1 LRSLRSFAAILVLL
15 PTPVIAANPDFAW
28 PTPTRENRPWTR
40 WWWLGSAV
48 DKTNL
53 TRLLTEYH
61 NAGLG
66 GVEICPIYGAKGYES
81 RFLDFLSP
89 PWMEMLAHTSRE
101 AKRLGMGMDLTTG
114 TGWPFGGPNVTPDIA
129 SAKLVLKKFTL
140 SVGDQLKPGQLPPH
154 LQCLRAISD
163 TGEQIDL
170 TGMIY
175 RDQPAWTAPTTTTSS
190 SPARRSAS
198 HGGGSSN
205 SPPLKWSLYAVALS
219 SPVQKV
225 KRAAPSGEGSV
236 LDPYSVKA
244 LERYLARFD
253 QAFTNYS
260 GETPRS
266 QFHDSFEYY
275 GAQWTPD
282 FFTAFE
288 KRRGYD
294 LRTQLPALFGEG
306 PEDTVARVKSDY
318 RETISDLH
326 LAYIE
331 RWTKWCHDH
340 GSLSRDQAHGSPG
353 NLLDI
358 YAAADIP
365 ETEIFGSLDGQKIAL
380 NKFSSSAAHIT
391 GHQLA
396 SSESFTWLNE
406 HFQASLSEVKQAAD
420 YLFLSGVNH
429 IFFHGIPYSPT
440 DAPWPGWQ
448 FYAAVNFGPQ
458 GGLWH
463 DLPAFNSYVTRCQS
477 ILQSGDSDN
486 DVLVYYPV
494 HDYWNDAGEL
504 IRPNPMTKA
513 FTNVVA
519 NLWERGYAFD
529 YVSDRSLANARAD
542 QHRIVLGDH
551 RYRAIVVPECRV
563 LPDTALA
570 KLASLARD
578 GAHVLFQ
585 NHLPNDVPGFANL
598 EKRRN
603 DFRKLLQ
610 RINVENDPKVAGAQ
624 PGERGFVVSTT
635 LEQMTY
641 ITGATRE
648 PCVEAGIS
656 FVRRTHPQGFYY
668 FFVNRTDHS
677 FDGWITLA
685 TPLEAAEILDPRFEN
700 RRGIAETRPS
710 PSSRSTLTTP
720 INPMRPISPITPTED
735 SSSRDSLKEVH
746 LQLQPG
752 ESCILRTFTN
762 KVVSGPMWPYRQL
775 SGNPQPLTGTWKIE
789 FIEGGPELPAPFETR
804 ELASWTKLG
813 DAEAK
818 RFAGTAR
825 YNLEFD
831 CPTASADDWLLNL
844 GNVCESARVKLNG
857 QDVATLWCAP
867 FQISVGKFLR
877 PGKNKLEI
885 EVTNLAANRIAD
897 LDRRKVNWK
906 YFYDI
911 NLASKRYRSLDASDW
926 PLRDSGLL
934 GPVTLQPLKAFSP

>member
-1 LRSLRSFAAILVLL
+1 LVTAESATATDANL
-15 PTPVIAANPDFAW
+15 PEEFHWPV
-28 PTPTRENRPWTR
+28 PTRENRPWTR
-40 WWWLGSAV
+40 WWWLGSTV

-53 TRLLTEYH
+53 TRLLTEYRD
-61 NAGLG
+61 AGLG

-89 PWMEMLAHTSRE
+89 AWMEMLAHTSRE
-101 AKRLGMGMDLTTG
+101 AKRLDMGMDVTTG

-129 SAKLVLKKFTL
+129 SAKVVLKKFNL
-140 SVGDQLKPGQLPPH
+140 SGGEQLKPGQLPAH

-170 TGMIY
+170 TAKVNG
-175 RDQPAWTAPTTTTSS
+175 DHLDWTAPALSS
-190 SPARRSAS
+190 SSS
-198 HGGGSSN
+198 SSSSSN
-205 SPPLKWSLYAVALS
+205 SLPLKWHLYSVART

-225 KRAAPSGEGSV
+225 KRAAPGGEGSV

-244 LERYLARFD
+244 LERYLTRFD

-260 GETPRS
+260 GEMPRS

-282 FFTAFE
+282 FFTEFE

-294 LRTQLPALFGEG
+294 LRTVLPGLFGEA
-306 PEDTVARVKSDY
+306 PEPIVARIKADY

-331 RWTKWCHDH
+331 RWAKWCHSH

-365 ETEIFGSLDGQKIAL
+365 ETEIFGSLDSQKIAL
-380 NKFSSSAAHIT
+380 NKFSSSAAHVT
-391 GHQLA
+391 GHKLA
-396 SSESFTWLNE
+396 SSESFTWLDE
-406 HFQASLSEVKQAAD
+406 HFQASLADMKQAAD

-429 IFFHGIPYSPT
+429 IFLHGIPYSPA
-440 DAPWPGWQ
+440 DARWPGWQ

-463 DLPAFNSYVTRCQS
+463 DLPAFNAYVTRCQT
-477 ILQSGDSDN
+477 ILQSGASDN
-486 DVLVYYPV
+486 DILVYYPV
-494 HDYWNDAGEL
+494 HDVWHYSGDL
-504 IRPNPMTKA
+504 IQPNPIPKA
-513 FTNVVA
+513 FAETITR
-519 NLWERGYAFD
+519 LWNNGYAFD
-529 YVSDRSLANARAD
+529 YVSDRFLNEARCENHEVLLGGNHYRTILVPNCRFLPEETFTSFIRLARAGAQIFFETD
-542 QHRIVLGDH
+542 
-551 RYRAIVVPECRV
+551 VP
-563 LPDTALA
+563 
-570 KLASLARD
+570 S
-578 GAHVLFQ
+578 
-585 NHLPNDVPGFANL
+585 DVPGFSNL
-598 EKRRN
+598 EKRLEERSATLRSISRN
-603 DFRKLLQ
+603 HEWHDLQ
-610 RINVENDPKVAGAQ
+610 PLPVGRGA
-624 PGERGFVVSTT
+624 FYFSTN
-635 LEQMTY
+635 LDSL
-641 ITGATRE
+641 IGLSGAHRE
-648 PCVEAGIS
+648 PCVLSGLQ
-656 FVRRTHPQGFYY
+656 FVRRRHAEGCNY
-668 FFVNRTDHS
+668 FIANRTEKALDDWVTLGTTATAAII
-677 FDGWITLA
+677 FD
-685 TPLEAAEILDPRFEN
+685 PQF
-700 RRGIAETRPS
+700 ETRVG
-710 PSSRSTLTTP
+710 LAA
-720 INPMRPISPITPTED
+720 
-735 SSSRDSLKEVH
+735 LKQESGSQTSIH

-762 KVVSGPMWPYRQL
+762 KVVTGAKWPYRQA
-775 SGNPQPLTGTWKIE
+775 SGNPQTLAGTWKVE
-789 FIEGGPELPAPFETR
+789 FVDGGPELPASFQTH

-825 YNLEFD
+825 YTIEFD
-831 CPTASADDWLLNL
+831 SLTATADDWLLDL
-844 GNVCESARVKLNG
+844 GRVCESARVKLNG
-857 QDVATLWCAP
+857 QDAATLWSAP
-867 FQISVGKFLR
+867 FQIAVGKFLR

-911 NLASKRYRSLDASDW
+911 NMASKRYRSLDASDW

-934 GPVTLQPLKAFSP
+934 GPVTLQPLKASAPK